1 MCFYF
6 CWKFQLPCVLFDT
19 LKPFLCGESGCGGG
33 GVPCENGYV
42 IQLSWL
48 IAFCDQFYQQ
58 QSAAPLLK
66 QKIPS
71 LLFKR
76 VIFLILPSKML
87 IVCFTKV
94 DRPGNTH
101 NYWWGNAGFFIT
113 SRKKGRTSNHWI
125 FLHFYIK
132 CPWW

>member
-1 MCFYF
+1 MLLFLLKVSAALCALWYPQTFF
-6 CWKFQLPCVLFDT
+6 VWWKWRW
-19 LKPFLCGESGCGGG
+19 G

-125 FLHFYIK
+125 FLYFYIK
-132 CPWW
+132 CPWR